1 MLFFTGTR
9 LYKIFCLKWF
19 LLQLENS
26 ESKSSEIAALTSKIN
41 HMLTKEQTYCQNID
55 EAALMLAD
63 KEKDITEQKQ
73 IADELNQL
81 IEQQKGK
88 LLVCENC
95 GAYFFVT

>member
-1 MLFFTGTR
+1 
-9 LYKIFCLKWF
+9 
-19 LLQLENS
+19 
-26 ESKSSEIAALTSKIN
+26 
-41 HMLTKEQTYCQNID
+41 
-55 EAALMLAD
+55 MLAD

-88 LLVCENC
+88 LLVCEKNC